1 MVFSSVDFLFLVLPV
16 FLLAQ
21 FLLPWRNVTFV
32 AFSALFY
39 FIGEGWFIGVIAG
52 SVVANYAFGLAI
64 DRAAPG
70 SRRNW
75 CLGLGVATNLALLF
89 FFKYA
94 GFFAVNFAGATQG
107 SWITAIH
114 LPLGISFFTFHA
126 ISYLVDIYRHDA
138 KAERSFVNLSLYML
152 MFPQLIAG
160 PILRFHTVAQQLK
173 FRIVT
178 ARHIYYGGVLF
189 CFGLGQ
195 KVLLADTLATVADP
209 LFARW
214 QTLSPQTA
222 WLATIAYA
230 LQIFFDFAGYSN
242 MAIGLGWMTGFHF
255 PRNFDYPYVSRS
267 ITEFWRRWHMTLSRW
282 FRDYLYIPLGGNRHG
297 NLRTYRNL
305 IIVFLLCGLWHGA
318 AWTFVLWGAY
328 YGLLLVIERL
338 GFEQLLRRAP
348 RLLQHGYALLAVAV
362 GWVLFR
368 SGTLD
373 QVAGMLAR
381 MFFLVRPVDV
391 PLGDA
396 LDGRQ
401 LAALL
406 TAVVFSTPV
415 PRRLFRR
422 LMLVPDLRPWPRKVA
437 ALHYAA
443 GVVASVAVLGVSAAK
458 ILTGSYS
465 PFIYFRF

>member
-1 MVFSSVDFLFLVLPV
+1 MVFSSVDFLFLFLPV

-21 FLLPWRNVTFV
+21 FFLPYRNATFV
-32 AFSALFY
+32 VFSAVFY
-39 FIGEGWFIGVIAG
+39 FIGEGWYTGVIAV
-52 SVVANYAFGLAI
+52 SVVANYVFGLAI

-70 SRRNW
+70 SPKKW
-75 CLGLGVATNLALLF
+75 AVGLGVSTNLALLF

-94 GFFAVNFAGATQG
+94 GFFAVNFAGAGQG
-107 SWITAIH
+107 SWITSIH

-138 KAERSFVNLSLYML
+138 KAEKSFVNLSLYML

-160 PILRFHTVAQQLK
+160 PILRFHTVARQLN
-173 FRIVT
+173 RRVVT
-178 ARHIYYGGVLF
+178 GSHIYYGGVLF

-195 KVLLADTLATVADP
+195 KVLLADTMASIADP

-214 QTLSPQTA
+214 QTLSPETA
-222 WLATIAYA
+222 WLATISYA

-242 MAIGLGWMTGFHF
+242 MAIGLGWITGFHF
-255 PRNFDYPYVSRS
+255 PRNFNYPYISRS
-267 ITEFWRRWHMTLSRW
+267 ITEFWQRWHMSLSRW

-305 IIVFLLCGLWHGA
+305 MIVFLLCGLWHGA

-338 GFEQLLRRAP
+338 GFERVLRNGP
-348 RLLQHGYALLAVAV
+348 VPLQHFYTLLAVAV

-368 SGTLD
+368 SNTMD
-373 QVAGMLAR
+373 QVGGMLGR
-381 MFFLVRPVDV
+381 MFFLVRPDDV
-391 PLGDA
+391 PLA
-396 LDGRQ
+396 SAVDGRQ
-401 LAALL
+401 FAALVAAIVL
-406 TAVVFSTPV
+406 STPV
-415 PRRLFRR
+415 VARLLRH
-422 LMLVPDLRPWPRKVA
+422 LMQMPAPAPWPRQVSR
-437 ALHYAA
+437 LHYAA
-443 GVVASVAVLGVSAAK
+443 GVVVSVTVLGLSAAK
-458 ILTGSYS
+458 VLTGSYS

>member
-1 MVFSSVDFLFLVLPV
+1 MVFSSVDFLFLFLPV

-21 FLLPWRNVTFV
+21 FFLPYRNATFV
-32 AFSALFY
+32 VFSAVFY
-39 FIGEGWFIGVIAG
+39 FIGEGWYTGVIAV

-70 SRRNW
+70 SMKKW
-75 CLGLGVATNLALLF
+75 SLGLGVSANLALLF

-94 GFFAVNFAGATQG
+94 GFFAENFAGARHG
-107 SWITAIH
+107 SWITNIH

-160 PILRFHTVAQQLK
+160 PILRFHTVARQLK
-173 FRIVT
+173 RRVVT
-178 ARHIYYGGVLF
+178 TRHIYHGGVLF
-189 CFGLGQ
+189 CLGLGQ
-195 KVLLADTLATVADP
+195 KVLLADTMAGVADP

-214 QTLSPQTA
+214 QALSPQTA

-230 LQIFFDFAGYSN
+230 LQIYFDFAGYSN
-242 MAIGLGWMTGFHF
+242 MAIGLGRMTGFHF
-255 PRNFDYPYVSRS
+255 PRNFNYPYISRS
-267 ITEFWRRWHMTLSRW
+267 ITEFWQRWHMSLSRW

-305 IIVFLLCGLWHGA
+305 MIVFLLCGLWHGA

-338 GFEQLLRRAP
+338 GFERVLHKTPAP
-348 RLLQHGYALLAVAV
+348 FQHAYALLAVAV

-368 SGTLD
+368 SNTLE
-373 QVAGMLAR
+373 QAAGMLGR

-391 PLGDA
+391 PIGDA

-401 LAALL
+401 WAALV
-406 TAVVFSTPV
+406 AAIVFSTPIIA
-415 PRRLFRR
+415 RLLGHWM
-422 LMLVPDLRPWPRKVA
+422 LMPAPRPWPQRVA
-437 ALHYAA
+437 TLHYAVGIA
-443 GVVASVAVLGVSAAK
+443 VSVTVLGASAVK
-458 ILTGSYS
+458 VLTGSYS

>member
-1 MVFSSVDFLFLVLPV
+1 MVFSSVDFLFLFLPV

-21 FLLPWRNVTFV
+21 FFLPYRNATFV
-32 AFSALFY
+32 VFSAVFY
-39 FIGEGWFIGVIAG
+39 FIGEGWYTGVIAV

-70 SRRNW
+70 SGKKW
-75 CLGLGVATNLALLF
+75 SLGLGVSVNLALLF

-94 GFFAVNFAGATQG
+94 GFFAVNLAGARQG
-107 SWITAIH
+107 SWITKIH

-138 KAERSFVNLSLYML
+138 KAEKSFVNLSLYML

-160 PILRFHTVAQQLK
+160 PILRFHTVARQLK
-173 FRIVT
+173 RRVVT
-178 ARHIYYGGVLF
+178 GSHVYYGGVLF

-195 KVLLADTLATVADP
+195 KVLLADTMAGVADP

-242 MAIGLGWMTGFHF
+242 MAIGLGWITGFHF
-255 PRNFDYPYVSRS
+255 PRNFNYPYISRS
-267 ITEFWRRWHMTLSRW
+267 ITEFWQRWHMSLSRW

-297 NLRTYRNL
+297 NLRTYGNL
-305 IIVFLLCGLWHGA
+305 MIVFLLCGLWHGA

-338 GFEQLLRRAP
+338 GFERLLRNGPVA
-348 RLLQHGYALLAVAV
+348 LQHFYTLLAVLV

-368 SGTLD
+368 SNTME
-373 QVAGMLAR
+373 QVGGMLGR
-381 MFFLVRPVDV
+381 MFFLVRPDDIPV
-391 PLGDA
+391 A
-396 LDGRQ
+396 SAMDGRQ
-401 LAALL
+401 LAALVAAIVL
-406 TAVVFSTPV
+406 STPAV
-415 PRRLFRR
+415 AKL
-422 LMLVPDLRPWPRKVA
+422 LRHFMQMPAPSPWPRQVSR
-437 ALHYAA
+437 LHYVA
-443 GVVASVAVLGVSAAK
+443 GVVVAVTVLGASAAK
-458 ILTGSYS
+458 VLTGSYS

>member
-1 MVFSSVDFLFLVLPV
+1 MVFSSVDFLFLFLPV

-21 FLLPWRNVTFV
+21 FFLPYRNATFV
-32 AFSALFY
+32 VFSAVFY
-39 FIGEGWFIGVIAG
+39 FIGEGWYTSVIAV
-52 SVVANYAFGLAI
+52 SVVANYVFGLAI

-70 SRRNW
+70 SPKKW
-75 CLGLGVATNLALLF
+75 AVGLGVSTNLALLF

-94 GFFAVNFAGATQG
+94 GFFAVNFAGAGQG
-107 SWITAIH
+107 SWITSIH

-138 KAERSFVNLSLYML
+138 KAEKSFVNLSLYML

-160 PILRFHTVAQQLK
+160 PILRFHTVARQLK
-173 FRIVT
+173 RRVVT
-178 ARHIYYGGVLF
+178 GRNIYYGGVLF

-195 KVLLADTLATVADP
+195 KVLLADTMASVADP

-214 QTLSPQTA
+214 EALSPETA

-242 MAIGLGWMTGFHF
+242 MAIGLGWITGFHF
-255 PRNFDYPYVSRS
+255 PRNFNYPYISRS
-267 ITEFWRRWHMTLSRW
+267 ITEFWQRWHMSLSRW

-305 IIVFLLCGLWHGA
+305 MIVFLLCGLWHGA

-338 GFEQLLRRAP
+338 GFEQLLRKAP
-348 RLLQHGYALLAVAV
+348 TLLQHAYALLAIAV

-368 SGTLD
+368 SNTMD
-373 QVAGMLAR
+373 QAAGMLGR

-391 PLGDA
+391 PLDSA
-396 LDGRQ
+396 IDGRQ
-401 LAALL
+401 LAALIAAIVL
-406 TAVVFSTPV
+406 STPV
-415 PRRLFRR
+415 VATLLRRF
-422 LMLVPDLRPWPRKVA
+422 MTMPAPSPWPRQVSTI
-437 ALHYAA
+437 HYAV
-443 GVVASVAVLGVSAAK
+443 GVVVSVAVLGASAVK
-458 ILTGSYS
+458 VLTGSYS